1 MSIHRV
7 KRALISVYDK
17 TGVVPL
23 AQALHAMHVEIISTG
38 GTAQLLK
45 KEGIPVKEV
54 SEITKFP
61 EMLSGRVKT
70 LHPNLHAGLLALRD
84 DADHVDTLAEH
95 NIKPIDLLV
104 VNLYPF
110 WDAIKNKTDELEIIE
125 MIDIGGPSMLRSAAK
140 NFKFVASVCDP
151 SDYANIIKELE
162 NNNKGLSDVTRR
174 ALATKVFGLTSY
186 YDNLIH
192 GYLAGKSSGA
202 PTHFPDRVVLDF
214 EKVMDLRYGENPH
227 QSGALYRERA
237 VSTGAVA
244 GEKLGGKELSF
255 NNILDLDAA
264 WQMVQ
269 AFPPKACVIVKHT
282 NPCGLAVA
290 KTSKLAFQKA
300 FACDS
305 LSAFGGIIG
314 FNTGVDE
321 DTAKAILKSG
331 FMECVIAE
339 SFSAA
344 ALKLLREKKNLRLV
358 QAKPEK
364 KGPAF
369 DFKKVSGGLLLQ
381 DEDIKSV
388 TAADLKCVTKIQP
401 TKKDIEDLLFAFKVC
416 RFVKSNAIA
425 IAKSGAT
432 IGLGMGLTSRVDSC
446 DVALRKAGVRAKGAV
461 LASDGFFPKSDS
473 ILLAKKQGIK
483 AIIQPGGSIQDQE
496 VIDTCDRAKI
506 AMVFTGVRHFKH

>member
-1 MSIHRV
+1 
-7 KRALISVYDK
+7 
-17 TGVVPL
+17 
-23 AQALHAMHVEIISTG
+23 MHVEIISTG

-45 KEGIPVKEV
+45 KEGLPVKEV

-84 DADHVDTLAEH
+84 DHHHVETLAEH
-95 NIKPIDLLV
+95 NIKPIDLLA

-110 WDAIKNKTDELEIIE
+110 WDAVKNKSDELEIIE

-140 NFKFVASVCDP
+140 NFRFVASVSDP
-151 SDYANIIKELE
+151 ADYPKIIQELE
-162 NNNKGLSDVTRR
+162 TNNKGLSDATRR
-174 ALATKVFGLTSY
+174 TLATKVFALTSY

-192 GYLAGKSSGA
+192 QYLSGGSGRA
-202 PTHFPDRVVLDF
+202 AAHFPDRVSLDF

-227 QSGALYRERA
+227 QSGALYRERSVRA
-237 VSTGAVA
+237 GAVA

-264 WQMVQ
+264 WQNVQ
-269 AFPPKACVIVKHT
+269 AFSGHACVIVKHT

-290 KTSKLAFQKA
+290 GSSKQAFQKA

-314 FNTGVDE
+314 LNSAVDE
-321 DTAKAILKSG
+321 DTAKAIIKSG

-339 SFSAA
+339 SFSAG
-344 ALKLLREKKNLRLV
+344 ALKLLREKKNLRLI

-381 DEDIKSV
+381 DEDMKSV
-388 TAADLKCVTKIQP
+388 TAADLKCVTKIKP
-401 TKKDIEDLLFAFKVC
+401 TKKDIDDLLFAFKVC
-416 RFVKSNAIA
+416 RFVKSNAIV

-432 IGLGMGLTSRVDSC
+432 LGLGMGLTSRVDSC
-446 DVALRKAGVRAKGAV
+446 DVALRKAGKRAKGAV

-473 ILLAKKQGIK
+473 ILLAKKQGIR
-483 AIIQPGGSIQDQE
+483 AIIQPGGSIQDQD
-496 VIDTCDRAKI
+496 VIDTCNKARI